1 MTPMTPTTPRY
12 TWTYDEYARLPDDG
26 NRYEVIDGE
35 VLVTPS
41 PAPTHQHIQ
50 LTLAMALRQFVER
63 EQLGFIFPDV
73 DLLFVEGQFL
83 RPDLLFVP
91 AAARDGITSR
101 GIEVAPGLVVEI
113 LSPSSG
119 SIDRVKKP
127 RRYRDFGV
135 AEYWVVDHEDHAVLV
150 WRFAQGATE
159 AERITDVLTWRPDG
173 ESTDFVLP
181 LDDLFARTF

>member
-1 MTPMTPTTPRY
+1 MTPTTPRY

-41 PAPTHQHIQ
+41 ASPTHQHIQ

-63 EQLGFIFPDV
+63 ERIGFVFHDV
-73 DLLFVEGQFL
+73 DLLFVEGCFL
-83 RPDLLFVP
+83 RPDILFVP
-91 AAARDGITSR
+91 DRVRDGITSR
-101 GIEVAPGLVVEI
+101 GIEKAPGLIVEI

-127 RRYRDFGV
+127 RHYRDFGV
-135 AEYWVVDHEDHAVLV
+135 PEYWVVDQDDRTVLA
-150 WRFAQGATE
+150 WRFARGATE
-159 AERITDVLTWRPDG
+159 AERITDVLKWRPDG
-173 ESTDFVLP
+173 ASSDFVLP
-181 LDDLFARTF
+181 LDELFATMF